1 MISTHWPERLYRSFI
16 INMPGFF
23 SILWKLVEP
32 MLAPTTRKKIRL
44 LRKHVRRPGPALPNP
59 PSHCLARP
67 RLLPP
72 ALDATTEQC
81 PRCCCRT

>member
-44 LRKHVRRPGPALPNP
+44 LRKHVRCGP
-59 PSHCLARP
+59 PSHCLAGP
-67 RLLPP
+67 QLLPP
-72 ALDATTEQC
+72 ALGATTEQC
-81 PRCCCRT
+81 PRSYCRT